1 MDFEPYFKVHNLL
14 ILVSVHPKSIIL
26 GQMTNL
32 NMIFDVLVSVY
43 RLIKIWNSPQ
53 FPDEF
58 RNGQYSNHLLCLV
71 GMQTFPIFLQYQK
84 KDAGNRRHLQY
95 NCRLLIVKCVEVFI
109 LLFVFNKNRLY
120 AISAKLSPE
129 QRSSGI
135 EVLEADSFKLHC
147 FQTHTGKKQWQD
159 NHSQTKAF
167 TYSSSPQ
174 FQICSLWK
182 KLLYWLSTRILV
194 AMFICEWHSF

>member
-1 MDFEPYFKVHNLL
+1 MNFGMANAAIICYVLL
-14 ILVSVHPKSIIL
+14 ECKHFLFIYSI
-26 GQMTNL
+26 
-32 NMIFDVLVSVY
+32 
-43 RLIKIWNSPQ
+43 R
-53 FPDEF
+53 
-58 RNGQYSNHLLCLV
+58 
-71 GMQTFPIFLQYQK
+71 K
-84 KDAGNRRHLQY
+84 KDAGNRRHLQHY
-95 NCRLLIVKCVEVFI
+95 CRLLIVKCVEVFI
-109 LLFVFNKNRLY
+109 LPFVFNKNRLY

-182 KLLYWLSTRILV
+182 KSYCIDWAPELWLQCLFVGGTPLRIIAFEDEANEEYSHFEPENIAIQVPVVQMMDSYPLDK
-194 AMFICEWHSF
+194 SLSNG